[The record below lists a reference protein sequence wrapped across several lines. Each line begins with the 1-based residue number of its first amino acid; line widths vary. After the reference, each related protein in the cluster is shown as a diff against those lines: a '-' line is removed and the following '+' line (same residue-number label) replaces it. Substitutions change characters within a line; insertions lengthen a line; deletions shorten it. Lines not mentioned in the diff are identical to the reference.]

1 MFFKIY
7 SEKTD
12 QKGMKSLILLSIIC
26 SLNSFADD
34 SKQPS
39 PERNKL
45 NSELEKLEKSKK
57 DNLASEDL
65 NLANLEKAESEYLN
79 ASNEFNRLDDLSKNY
94 LPNKILIT
102 DELTNSLTELGRL
115 ERVFSRKSAFYKCV
129 KDQMSVTEAFSSE
142 KCKVLH
148 PAKFTQ
154 AELDKIKNWENLLP
168 HNLKEIGQKQ
178 KDLKSEMAF
187 SKSKVDA
194 TKRNLGQVYSQRYR
208 LEESEKN
215 LKMKEVDLE
224 VIEKNEKFVNCD
236 ENSPQ
241 ISLEEKVPFEG
252 ANFQGPF
259 YDVPR
264 DNQDGL
270 GTCYANTAKNLLV
283 GASKGESV
291 ASFLDL
297 ALLYKDDNGKI
308 AEDGLDGG
316 FSCTVLNIVNQKGFC
331 PQEFA
336 PFERGE
342 KNLYTDGLMPVT
354 EGSVEDEAYLIK
366 RIQDFLKADKN
377 LKSKNSELSKRMEEK
392 GKWMIDKIKSDP
404 GIKLPYPVVRNQIPE
419 TWMLQADYNWNV
431 KPRLK
436 TTEEEFLKD
445 YQKSYAKFLPKY
457 TDAVIAGKK
466 ADEIFKLF
474 ELNMSDFIQK
484 YQLQGQ
490 LGNWK
495 KNFVEFSKEDFR
507 DPNLKKSILA
517 SKAFFE
523 ELVGSNKNEN
533 KGPVECE
540 DDYGELYEFINNLKF
555 VINVLNGDKIDPS
568 KLVKEDGK
576 FKSSTELMQLIVAPS
591 CLNSSQRK
599 KLNFNLYCDK
609 GYDYVRE
616 LKKSSQGQEEQHKSF
631 RSRIAASLLQGYPLG
646 NTFDRHI
653 NTIVGMRFNKQTKS
667 CELKIRESQ
676 TGTSSW
682 QSESAIFDEIEALTE
697 VRRN

>member
-1 MFFKIY
+1 
-7 SEKTD
+7 
-12 QKGMKSLILLSIIC
+12 MKSLILIFIIYSFSIQ
-26 SLNSFADD
+26 ADD
-34 SKQPS
+34 KSLPS
-39 PERNKL
+39 PERVRL
-45 NSELEKLEKSKK
+45 NSERATIDKSKA
-57 DNLASEDL
+57 DNLSQEDYQTK
-65 NLANLEKAESEYLN
+65 NLELAESEYLK
-79 ASNEFNRLDDLSKNY
+79 ASNEYGRLDTLSKNHASNRKQIIDD
-94 LPNKILIT
+94 LEKSISERN
-102 DELTNSLTELGRL
+102 RL

-129 KDQMSVTEAFSSE
+129 KDEIIATEAFTSDKCITLHPGKFSQDELQKIESWKSSLPLSLSELSE
-142 KCKVLH
+142 KQATVKAEMGFANNKIAA
-148 PAKFTQ
+148 AK
-154 AELDKIKNWENLLP
+154 
-168 HNLKEIGQKQ
+168 
-178 KDLKSEMAF
+178 KS
-187 SKSKVDA
+187 
-194 TKRNLGQVYSQRYR
+194 LGQVYLQRYR
-208 LEESEKN
+208 LEETEKN
-215 LKMKEVDLE
+215 LKMKEFDLE

-236 ENSPQ
+236 ENSPE

-259 YDVPR
+259 YNIPR

-297 ALLYKDDNGKI
+297 ALLYKDEKRQI

-342 KNLYTDGLMPVT
+342 KNLYTEGLMPVM

-392 GKWMIDKIKSDP
+392 GKWMIDKIKSNP

-431 KPRLK
+431 NPKLK

-457 TDAVIAGKK
+457 TEAVIAGKK

-490 LGNWK
+490 LGSWK

-507 DPNLKKSILA
+507 DPNLKKSIIA
-517 SKAFFE
+517 SKAFFD
-523 ELVGSNKNEN
+523 ELVGSDKNEN

-540 DDYGELYEFINNLKF
+540 EDYGELYEFINNLKM
-555 VINVLNGDKIDPS
+555 VINILNGDKIDPS
-568 KLVKEDGK
+568 KLVNEDGK

-599 KLNFNLYCDK
+599 KLDFNLYCDK

-616 LKKSSQGQEEQHKSF
+616 LKKSGQGEEEQHKSF

-676 TGTSSW
+676 NGTSSW
-682 QSESAIFDEIEALTE
+682 QSESDILNEIEALTE